1 MVWACDGSAR
11 NLPSGPV
18 REHVTMTGAPRP
30 NPVTEGV
37 RSLEVRWI
45 FPGQLET
52 AVAGW
57 FGRFPALVESR
68 EDSYLLDPQLP
79 GLSVKVRGGG
89 ALEVKAYRGSPG
101 LLEVPGRAR
110 GRLEFWQKWSFP
122 FSLPRQDGGG
132 AAGWRTV
139 RKRRRISRFSPA
151 DGRIVAP
158 SPGLGGGLRCEVD
171 SRRSTRV
178 TSTGGPWGSRRLAPQ
193 ICSAADSR
201 PPPRSCSPK
210 PCPAWNRAQMNR
222 GRMRSGW
229 ASGRGAGS
237 DGCPSEAQFSQRVV
251 TELPEGQ
258 MSILSRKRAAEADA
272 DTRHRMQQPAR
283 PVVLA
288 RAAVPMVKTAG
299 TTARGQRPGC
309 RGMGRARVNGA
320 RAWTAPRIE
329 RSGLAIKDT
338 IAPRIS
344 ETLTATAR
352 RVDVTAPRLDVTASR
367 RRWPRVAAG
376 TVLLAAVGAAAAIV
390 LRRRNDD
397 GTRGQPGKQPARA
410 PARRPHKTVRRAPT
424 AATRKQT

>member
-30 NPVTEGV
+30 NPVAEGV

-158 SPGLGGGLRCEVD
+158 SPGLGGGLRCEVELTEVHASD
-171 SRRSTRV
+171 QHWWTRGVRGDWPHRS
-178 TSTGGPWGSRRLAPQ
+178 APQ
-193 ICSAADSR
+193 R
-201 PPPRSCSPK
+201 TP
-210 PCPAWNRAQMNR
+210 
-222 GRMRSGW
+222 GRR
-229 ASGRGAGS
+229 
-237 DGCPSEAQFSQRVV
+237 
-251 TELPEGQ
+251 
-258 MSILSRKRAAEADA
+258 
-272 DTRHRMQQPAR
+272 
-283 PVVLA
+283 
-288 RAAVPMVKTAG
+288 
-299 TTARGQRPGC
+299 
-309 RGMGRARVNGA
+309 RARV
-320 RAWTAPRIE
+320 RP
-329 RSGLAIKDT
+329 S
-338 IAPRIS
+338 
-344 ETLTATAR
+344 
-352 RVDVTAPRLDVTASR
+352 
-367 RRWPRVAAG
+367 
-376 TVLLAAVGAAAAIV
+376 
-390 LRRRNDD
+390 
-397 GTRGQPGKQPARA
+397 
-410 PARRPHKTVRRAPT
+410 PARRGTGPR
-424 AATRKQT
+424 